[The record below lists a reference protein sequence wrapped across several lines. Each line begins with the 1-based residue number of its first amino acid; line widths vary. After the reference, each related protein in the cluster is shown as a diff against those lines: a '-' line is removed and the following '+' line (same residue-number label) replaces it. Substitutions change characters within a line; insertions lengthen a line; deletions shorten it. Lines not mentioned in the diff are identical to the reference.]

1 MMAAA
6 TNIKL
11 TFLNSN
17 KLCPTITFSKLIG
30 GGITNEETFNG
41 RKSLI
46 YNLSIII
53 LSTPLLTAKIIFSID
68 EIINPIIHKTINP
81 KKANADLLKKI
92 ERNKQIEKNKLNEKN
107 ELKTY

>member
-1 MMAAA
+1 MAAA
-6 TNIKL
+6 TNIQL

-30 GGITNEETFNG
+30 NGINNEETFNG

-53 LSTPLLTAKIIFSID
+53 LSTPLLTAKIIFSTD
-68 EIINPIIHKTINP
+68 EMINSIIHKTINP
-81 KKANADLLKKI
+81 KKANADLFNKT
-92 ERNKQIEKNKLNEKN
+92 ERNKQIEKNKINLMK
-107 ELKTY
+107 